1 MSEHTYRVIDVV
13 GTSQVGTDEA
23 IANAVRRASE
33 TMENLDWFEVVEV
46 RGNIVNGTIDHFQAH
61 VKLGFRLKPLG

>member
-23 IANAVRRASE
+23 IANAIHRASE
-33 TMENLDWFEVVEV
+33 TMENLDWFEVVQV
-46 RGNIVNGTIDHFQAH
+46 RGNIVDGRIDHFQAH
-61 VKLGFRLKPLG
+61 VKLGFRLKPVS

>member
-13 GTSQVGTDEA
+13 GTSQIGTDEA
-23 IANAVRRASE
+23 IANAVRRANE
-33 TMENLDWFEVVEV
+33 TMENLDWFEVVQV

-61 VKLGFRLKPLG
+61 VKLGFRLKSLD